1 MAWFGLHHSEKLPQ
15 VIINLLVVLDLTIRN
30 NQNLGPG
37 VNELLQFGDK
47 FGKKIFST
55 SKGCFLSRGEIYCNH
70 HLWKLVMA
78 SRENENIG

>member
-1 MAWFGLHHSEKLPQ
+1 MIMVITLFVLKFNIKVDFYVCLMAWFGLHHSEKLPQ

-47 FGKKIFST
+47 FGKKYFPPQ
-55 SKGCFLSRGEIYCNH
+55 KAVF
-70 HLWKLVMA
+70 
-78 SRENENIG
+78 